1 MKKSLL
7 IHIGWL
13 AAAVGAYLFG
23 SHRAETNAARVP
35 SKPAIAQSTQATGT
49 AAGAPVQVPSDRS
62 TAWLNEYRDAQ
73 GNISPERMT
82 AALIL
87 ALKDPDPVKS
97 MAAFTQL
104 LGSLTAEN
112 APAALKAI
120 RENTGGFESMR
131 YLSLLGFAWGEKD
144 GAAAMASLSEL
155 NGRDAGMTKGTALAG
170 WASKDPEAAMKYL
183 ADYKAANPDD
193 NNGRG
198 GNREESMME
207 RGLVSALARTDPDK
221 AMKYVMTLKEDER
234 ADYMGVIA
242 DQKLHEGTAAASA
255 WALSL
260 TDEKLR
266 SAALDTISRQFLR
279 GDMAAATEWAASIAS
294 LPGSS
299 QAVGQIADAMARKD
313 PAGAAAWIGTLPAS
327 DSQTA
332 ALRQIYDQWTRSDP
346 TAASTQLSQMP
357 AGEAKNAIVGTFTR
371 SLARE
376 DAASAAIWT
385 KEITDPEDRL
395 KAQIDV
401 AQVWNRTDPTAA
413 QTWIATNIPADQQAE
428 ALARPDRGN
437 GGTPDGGRPAR
448 FGGGGGFTGGR
459 GRGRN

>member
-7 IHIGWL
+7 VHVGWL

-23 SHRAETNAARVP
+23 NHRANANAPRAA
-35 SKPAIAQSTQATGT
+35 SKPALASSTQATTPAATT
-49 AAGAPVQVPSDRS
+49 AAQAPSDNPA
-62 TAWLNEYRDAQ
+62 AWLNEYRDAQ

-82 AALIL
+82 SALIL
-87 ALKDPDPVKS
+87 ALKDPDPVKA

-112 APAALKAI
+112 APAALKTI

-144 GAAAMASLSEL
+144 GAAAMASLSEM
-155 NGRDAGMTKGTALAG
+155 NGRDAGMTRGTALAG
-170 WASKDPEAAMKYL
+170 WAAKDPEAAMKYL
-183 ADYKAANPDD
+183 ADYKAANPEDS
-193 NNGRG
+193 NGRG
-198 GNREESMME
+198 GNREEAMME
-207 RGLVSALARTDPDK
+207 RGLVSALARNNPEM

-260 TDEKLR
+260 TDEKMR

-279 GDMAAATEWAASIAS
+279 GDMTAATEWAASIAS
-294 LPGSS
+294 LPGSG

-313 PAGAAAWIGTLPAS
+313 PAGAAAWVATLPS
-327 DSQTA
+327 GTSQTA
-332 ALRQIYDQWTRSDP
+332 ALQQIYDQWTRSDP
-346 TAASTQLSQMP
+346 TAASTQLTQMP
-357 AGEAKNAIVGTFTR
+357 AGEAKNAIVATFTR

-385 KEITDPEDRL
+385 KEITNPENRL

-401 AQVWNRTDPTAA
+401 ARFWNRTDPSAA
-413 QTWIATNIPADQQAE
+413 QPWIAANIPADQQAE
-428 ALARPDRGN
+428 ALARPERGN
-437 GGTPDGGRPAR
+437 DGPRDAARPNR
-448 FGGGGGFTGGR
+448 FGPGGFAGGR
-459 GRGRN
+459 GRGGN